1 MAEEPDWDVVY
12 RDRIHPAF
20 AVAGGGNAVP
30 RCLFV
35 TGHQGAGKTTTL
47 HRLLAELGPE
57 RTQRIEP
64 DALVASL
71 DWLHVANPVA
81 TSVSEAYG
89 RTHCATHCQLLADHA
104 VAQRAHILWERAIPG
119 NIERLAIALRQ
130 LGYRVECLVLATP
143 VEESWLGALS
153 RSLASL
159 DGGETNAMRIGW
171 PMVRETALRWPAVLD
186 RIEQDLTFDRVAI
199 VDRAGEI
206 CFENHVAGP
215 PEQRNWAETPFAF
228 ESLMVERARPRT
240 EAALAALTATW
251 KTIHPRLDAARHT
264 AWPAEDL
271 QAFDDHLR
279 ALLADPASRFDLNTP
294 GDDKAAAAAWI
305 ARLDR
310 DLAAVRS
317 SPEVRDQP
325 ALAPRSARL
334 LQLVA
339 QVAGQPT
346 R

>member
-1 MAEEPDWDVVY
+1 MLDWDALY
-12 RDRIHPAF
+12 RERIHPAF
-20 AVAGGGNAVP
+20 AVQRGGVDAP
-30 RCLFV
+30 RCIFV
-35 TGHQGAGKTTTL
+35 IGHQGSGKTTLL
-47 HRLLAELGPE
+47 HRLLADLGPDQ
-57 RTQRIEP
+57 TQSVVP
-64 DALVASL
+64 DALVARIDEVHGDSL
-71 DWLHVANPVA
+71 
-81 TSVSEAYG
+81 EAKAAFDAY
-89 RTHCATHCQLLADHA
+89 RVIHCATHCQLLADHA

-130 LGYRVECLVLATP
+130 LGYQVECLVLATP
-143 VEESWLGALS
+143 VEESWLGALG
-153 RSLASL
+153 RTLAAL
-159 DGGETNAMRIGW
+159 DAGETNAMRIGW

-186 RIEQDLTFDRVAI
+186 RIERDLTFDRVAI

-251 KTIHPRLDAARHT
+251 KTLHPRLDAAGHP
-264 AWPAEDL
+264 AWSAEDL

-279 ALLADPASRFDLNTP
+279 ATVADPASRFDLNAP

-310 DLAAVRS
+310 DLAAVRA